1 MLRPS
6 NLAFHSLFPLLPV
19 SVHVHLI
26 LRGPS
31 NVILNASCLFFRFPP
46 SLSHNSSDGGLSR
59 IIEEVKTRMKQK
71 RPGKD
76 DELAPWEA
84 PGVFSRWVTLRKEV
98 VGKVLGSHGSKIEEL
113 RKMFFVNIDLPSRNM
128 TSDLPWS
135 AAVIY
140 ARPKDPR
147 GMERVQG
154 CYEALTQS
162 IQFATEQLRLADDVP
177 PPYSAVKEDSHF
189 VDYDSHA
196 AVMGHLPDNIRLSGY
211 KNLHE
216 VPAFVPSSMQLP
228 DNPRLF
234 AGQQHHQPQFQPDTP
249 VYPFRGYSTGP
260 AAGPAPRSLSLPAN
274 EGYSYAPHVGGSDQ
288 QQQQGFAGVGAGAA
302 ARPAAASTAVSAAS
316 MAVASASP
324 ATQLAADATA
334 FDRVMTQD
342 LHRQLAQPPPN
353 SSHAIV
359 VIYNNETFKGAQID
373 KRGPRRQNLILDR
386 DGRLLVRSGNPDVH
400 VFAGE
405 EPDAGSHRMG
415 NVRINVRNLTL
426 LAEYHLNVVG
436 RMVIVSENRA
446 KDRVSKLYKTFGY
459 DVLSALPPQTGD
471 KSALETS
478 IASRLEQAQRQTRGG
493 LLVVVIDN
501 LDADPELRP
510 LLESVLRA
518 GMRVRVW
525 TWSYCASP
533 TLLQLARSNPR
544 AMDISLLDNF
554 RGTVAYAEGD
564 PGWGE
569 QQLRSSLGLAAMA
582 VMRRKEILA
591 EGFLTSVVGDVQQ
604 TPPSNAV
611 AHCGPP
617 VAHSGSAAS
626 PHRGTRAGDKLPP
639 PSGPYFLT
647 EEQRQLPVY
656 IYIDNSNIF
665 GGAQLMDDGTKDTTV
680 RVNIRKLI
688 RLVEHDQGRQLFIV
702 RRFVAGSFPPA
713 NSRVWEIYRTDGYEV
728 MYENSEKTEESY
740 VDHALHASILTS
752 VAKHKKSM
760 TTPGNLILLTGDANS
775 NSSLHHENFTKTL
788 ERIADSG
795 DRWHVHVWAWRSST
809 AARYRDL
816 SRDAAFEGRIHLH
829 ALDDY
834 RDEIIFRE
842 GVPSA
847 PAAPTALVRGP
858 DRAAP
863 TPASGGGFAGM
874 SSSVMVE
881 RHPPPAASVLG
892 SGSPVRTGQARRD
905 VQLTAGRSLVTAGS
919 AQAEGDTRLSAGR
932 SLMAS
937 GTLHARD
944 TSLTSQHVEVPG
956 AIYAAEPPRAGAGRG
971 QQLQSATLLSAQGRV
986 PSSLSVLLAEGIRI
1000 DADLLER
1007 LVDPYLFPQSQ
1018 FRRWLEARR
1027 HEVCFVFRGCGSSVN

>member
-1 MLRPS
+1 
-6 NLAFHSLFPLLPV
+6 
-19 SVHVHLI
+19 
-26 LRGPS
+26 
-31 NVILNASCLFFRFPP
+31 
-46 SLSHNSSDGGLSR
+46 
-59 IIEEVKTRMKQK
+59 MKQT
-71 RPGKD
+71 RPGED

-84 PGVFSRWVTLRKEV
+84 PGVFSRWVTLRREV
-98 VGKVLGSHGSKIEEL
+98 VGKVLGSHGTKIEEL

-154 CYEALTQS
+154 CYEALSQS
-162 IQFATEQLRLADDVP
+162 IQFATDQLHLADDTP
-177 PPYSAVKEDSHF
+177 PPYSATKEDSHF
-189 VDYDSHA
+189 GDHFSHA
-196 AVMGHLPDNIRLSGY
+196 AVTGQLPDNARLPGH
-211 KNLHE
+211 LHDA
-216 VPAFVPSSMQLP
+216 PAFVPSSMAQLP

-234 AGQQHHQPQFQPDTP
+234 AGQHHHHQPQLRPEAPAFMSS
-249 VYPFRGYSTGP
+249 GYGTGP
-260 AAGPAPRSLSLPAN
+260 TAPAPRSFSLPAG
-274 EGYSYAPHVGGSDQ
+274 EVYSYAPHVGGSEQ
-288 QQQQGFAGVGAGAA
+288 QQAFAGVGVGAA
-302 ARPAAASTAVSAAS
+302 ARPAAISTASAAS
-316 MAVASASP
+316 AAAVAVSP

-342 LHRQLAQPPPN
+342 LYRELAQPPPN

-359 VIYNNETFKGAQID
+359 VIYNNETFKGAQIE

-386 DGRLLVRSGNPDVH
+386 DGRLLVQAGNPDVH
-400 VFAGE
+400 VFAGG

-426 LAEYHLNVVG
+426 LAENHLNVVG
-436 RMVIVSENRA
+436 RLVIVSENRA

-459 DVLSALPPQTGD
+459 DVLSALPPQTGE
-471 KSALETS
+471 KSVLETS

-518 GMRVRVW
+518 GMKVRVW

-544 AMDISLLDNF
+544 AVDISLLDNF

-569 QQLRSSLGLAAMA
+569 LQLRLSLGFAAMA

-604 TPPSNAV
+604 VALLNAV
-611 AHCGPP
+611 AHSGTP
-617 VAHSGSAAS
+617 VDRSGSAMS
-626 PHRGTRAGDKLPP
+626 PHRGTRAGDRLPP

-656 IYIDNSNIF
+656 IYVDNSNIF

-728 MYENSEKTEESY
+728 MYENSDKTEESY

-834 RDEIIFRE
+834 RDEITFRE

-847 PAAPTALVRGP
+847 PPPVPTAMMRMP
-858 DRAAP
+858 DRAGP
-863 TPASGGGFAGM
+863 MPASGGFAGI
-874 SSSVMVE
+874 SSSVTV
-881 RHPPPAASVLG
+881 PPSAALVQASEF
-892 SGSPVRTGQARRD
+892 PVRTGQVRRD
-905 VQLTAGRSLVTAGS
+905 VQLTAGRSSTAADFS
-919 AQAEGDTRLSAGR
+919 QTQGDTRLTALR
-932 SLMAS
+932 SLVAS
-937 GTLHARD
+937 GTQHARD
-944 TSLTSQHVEVPG
+944 MSLTSQNVEGSG
-956 AIYAAEPPRAGAGRG
+956 AKSTADFPRPGRG
-971 QQLQSATLLSAQGRV
+971 QQRQSAALSMQARL
-986 PSSLSVLLAEGIRI
+986 PSSLSVLLAGGIRI
-1000 DADLLER
+1000 GVDLLER
-1007 LVDPYLFPQSQ
+1007 LADPYVFPQSQ
-1018 FRRWLEARR
+1018 FRRWLEALK
-1027 HEVCFVFRGCGSSVN
+1027 HEVCFMRRAVLTFLFHLATRADTRRSGRDL